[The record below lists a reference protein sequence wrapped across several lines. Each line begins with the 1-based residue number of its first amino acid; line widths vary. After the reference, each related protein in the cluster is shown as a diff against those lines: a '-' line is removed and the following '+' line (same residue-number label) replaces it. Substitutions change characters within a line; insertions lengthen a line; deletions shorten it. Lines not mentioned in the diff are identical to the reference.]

1 MAIRADGEEPGERKA
16 RRASLTDDIA
26 RIVLAD
32 GLSELG
38 LRGLA
43 ARLSTS
49 GRMLLYYFGTK
60 EALVVA
66 VLTRIS
72 EQMGVIQS
80 AEFSGALLTPGAF
93 LGRVLELARSP
104 EIVPFM
110 RAWTEVVARG
120 ARGEAPYDS
129 FAAHTVGEWITW
141 IDSRLLPASR
151 RPGQAAAILAIVDGI
166 TLLEMARPGTT
177 IQAQTLLPG
186 LLDGTGPTDGV

>member
-1 MAIRADGEEPGERKA
+1 MATRVDAEESRERVA
-16 RRASLTDDIA
+16 RRAGLADDIA
-26 RIVLAD
+26 SIVLAD
-32 GLSELG
+32 GLGELG

-43 ARLSTS
+43 TRLSTS

-60 EALVVA
+60 EALVIA

-72 EQMGVIQS
+72 ERMGVIQA
-80 AEFSGALLTPGAF
+80 AESGGAMLTPGAF
-93 LGRVLELARSP
+93 LARVLELARMP
-104 EIVPFM
+104 DIVPFL
-110 RAWTEVVARG
+110 RVWTEVVARG

-186 LLDGTGPTDGV
+186 LLDGTGPADGV

>member
-1 MAIRADGEEPGERKA
+1 MAKRADREETGERTG

-26 RIVLAD
+26 SIVLTD

-60 EALVVA
+60 DALVIA

-72 EQMGVIQS
+72 ERMGVIQA
-80 AEFSGALLTPGAF
+80 AETGGALLAPGAF
-93 LGRVLELARSP
+93 LARVLELARQP
-104 EIVPFM
+104 QIVPFM
-110 RAWTEVVARG
+110 RVWTEVVARG
-120 ARGEAPYDS
+120 ARGEAPYNA
-129 FAAHTVGEWITW
+129 FAARTVGEWIAW
-141 IDSRLLPASR
+141 IDSRLLPAAR

-177 IQAQTLLPG
+177 MDAQMLLPG
-186 LLDGTGPTDGV
+186 LLDGTGPTNGV